1 MAGGITTSEH
11 VTTPFGATL
20 TKTSPNVKAG
30 GKPVALQGSPVT
42 PHGPIPGHGEIP
54 SYMNTSS
61 TTVKIN
67 GQGVIRQGDM
77 ASCGDSATGKPKIKV
92 GD

>member
-11 VTTPFGATL
+11 CTTPFGAGFQL
-20 TKTSPNVKAG
+20 ASPNVKAG
-30 GKPVALQGSPVT
+30 GYPVVLENSPLL

-54 SYMNTSS
+54 SFMTTSS
-61 TTVKIN
+61 IKVRIN
-67 GQGVIRQGDM
+67 GEGVIRQGDI
-77 ASCGDSATGKPKIKV
+77 ASCGDVATGNPKIMV